1 MSNRTAKFASA
12 VFASVLA
19 GANFTGVSS
28 DTARADDS
36 CLTAPKGTAPA
47 GSHWYYRLEHGTQRH
62 CWYTRDE
69 KDKQARAA
77 PQDTAAATD
86 TASPQNGTPSV
97 RDNAGV
103 SKSVADAHAELQPP
117 QAPAQQPAN
126 TFNGQR
132 AAAIGV
138 DPAAAANI
146 PLANRPDASAQHSVV
161 AQRWIGSSSAAADNS
176 TEAAPP
182 STSDAAAQPDDP
194 ATAPSPVATAVPL
207 AAADA
212 PSMLQSNPI
221 QAMLMIIIGALAFAG
236 LAGSI
241 IFRFGR
247 SPARSPA
254 MQDGRQAIWDTAFD
268 ELPQRPV
275 LSASAVRRPNIGIP
289 RELQDELRNALRDDM
304 PDRSHDERDDWRAVK
319 DPNDRIVEMLSRL
332 AKTAPG

>member
-1 MSNRTAKFASA
+1 MPNRTAKFASA

-47 GSHWYYRLEHGTQRH
+47 GSHWYYRIEHATQRH
-62 CWYTRDE
+62 CWYVRDE

-86 TASPQNGTPSV
+86 TASAPDDTPSV

-126 TFNGQR
+126 ALANQR
-132 AAAIGV
+132 PAAIGV

-146 PLANRPDASAQHSVV
+146 PPANRSDASVQHSIV

-176 TEAAPP
+176 TEATPP
-182 STSDAAAQPDDP
+182 STSDATSQPDDP
-194 ATAPSPVATAVPL
+194 APAPSPVATAVPL

-247 SPARSPA
+247 SPSPA
-254 MQDGRQAIWDTAFD
+254 MQDRRQAIWDTAFD

-275 LSASAVRRPNIGIP
+275 LPASAVRRPNIGIP
-289 RELQDELRNALRDDM
+289 RELQDELRNALRDDT
-304 PDRSHDERDDWRAVK
+304 PDRLHHQPRDDWRAVE
-319 DPNDRIVEMLSRL
+319 DPNDRIVEMLARL
-332 AKTAPG
+332 AKSAPS